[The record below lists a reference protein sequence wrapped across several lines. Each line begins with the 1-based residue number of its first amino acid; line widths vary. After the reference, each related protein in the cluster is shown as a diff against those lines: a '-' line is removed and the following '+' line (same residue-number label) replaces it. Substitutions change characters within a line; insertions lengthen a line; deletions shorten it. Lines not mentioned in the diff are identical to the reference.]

1 MLIDL
6 RKLILREAYTA
17 GKSYTF
23 AQDLEKDGVNSVF
36 AVACKR
42 QNNVRVSTRYIAA
55 KLLINAK
62 ISLASFL
69 YDCVDTFC
77 FPNEKLKLFTHVIR

>member
-6 RKLILREAYTA
+6 RKLV
-17 GKSYTF
+17 
-23 AQDLEKDGVNSVF
+23 QDLEKDGVSSVF

-42 QNNVRVSTRYIAA
+42 QNDVRVPTRYIAA

-69 YDCVDTFC
+69 YDCVDTFV
-77 FPNEKLKLFTHVIR
+77 FQTKKLKLFTHFIR